1 MAINIEKVT
10 VQAITGGDTS
20 PAPSM
25 FTIYYD
31 GAAADFKDS
40 ASLTE
45 LCEKWDIR
53 VGDACV
59 IRFETVAAGQKNH
72 GIGLFTGAADNITLE
87 VATMAAIP

>member
-1 MAINIEKVT
+1 MAINIENVT

-31 GAAADFKDS
+31 GAAKDFKDS

-45 LCEKWDIR
+45 LCEKWDIH
-53 VGDACV
+53 VGDACI
-59 IRFETVAAGQKNH
+59 IRFKTVEGEQQYHNY
-72 GIGLFTGAADNITLE
+72 GLFTGAADAITLE
-87 VATMAAIP
+87 VATMAALP